1 MNCQEIIGRDLASD
15 TFRPRN
21 VDIAFKIAL
30 PGAPAMTRRFRN
42 ELILLSGFTVLLALK
57 LRNKHPRTKANNFK
71 GQSVVITG
79 GSRGLGLAIAQV
91 LAAEGARLT
100 LLARDAQELEHARH
114 KIINE
119 FPNAEVLII
128 TCDVIDTERIHLALK
143 LAAETYGGIDMLVNN
158 AGTISMDLH
167 FYTIMQMVNSA
178 LPYLRKSQGRRI
190 VNICS
195 MDAPHML
202 TDNVSKCAL
211 SGYSRGLM
219 TELAREKISV
229 TIVYPALTHEND
241 FVRSAAGDA
250 APSIA
255 RKIVKAAYDRRV
267 ELAPSMLG
275 KARGLAATLFPKSQR
290 PRVLD
295 LSPPTD

>member
-1 MNCQEIIGRDLASD
+1 
-15 TFRPRN
+15 

-30 PGAPAMTRRFRN
+30 PGVPAMTRKFRN
-42 ELILLSGFTVLLALK
+42 ELILLSGLTVLLALK
-57 LRNKHPRTKANNFK
+57 LRNKRLGTKANNFK

-79 GSRGLGLAIAQV
+79 GSRGLGLAVAQV

-114 KIINE
+114 KILTQ

-143 LAAETYGGIDMLVNN
+143 LVAETYGGIDMLVNN
-158 AGTISMDLH
+158 AEAITMDRH

-178 LPYLRKSQGRRI
+178 LPYLRKSEGRRI
-190 VNICS
+190 INICS
-195 MDAPHML
+195 MDTPHMHSY
-202 TDNVSKCAL
+202 DVSKCAL

-219 TELAREKISV
+219 AELERGKISV
-229 TIVYPALTHEND
+229 TIVYPALTHENEFD
-241 FVRSAAGDA
+241 RSATTVDA
-250 APSIA
+250 APSLA
-255 RKIVKAAYDRRV
+255 RKIVKAAYERRA
-267 ELAPSMLG
+267 EFIPSMLG
-275 KARGLAATLFPKSQR
+275 KARGLAAALFTKSQR

-295 LSPPTD
+295 LSRPTD